1 MVLGLL
7 GLISIGAASALPTI
21 LFPINSQVP
30 PVARV
35 SKPFQF
41 QFAETTFSDDAANS
55 SYTLSGSPAWLQLDS
70 SKRSLYGTP
79 ETQDAGPVSFNLVA
93 TDEAGSTT
101 MPVTLVV
108 SKEPGPALGKP
119 IAQQI
124 STFGVPAGPES
135 LILSHSASLAFSFSP
150 DTFINTDET
159 TVYYALCANNT
170 PLPSWI
176 HFDPTILSFSGM
188 TPESTSP
195 VELSQVYDIQL
206 TASDVAG
213 FAGAV
218 ASFQLIIESHI
229 FAFGPAT
236 KTIDITPGMG
246 FHFSGLD
253 TSLTLNGKPVSSTD
267 ITAINASTP
276 SWISLDTDTLA
287 LSGTPPDDVSS
298 LNFTVSATSIYG
310 DRANG
315 IICLVVA
322 SNSSSALFLKPLESK
337 NATIGS
343 DFDYSL
349 ADIVN
354 PDPDMQ
360 ISVTLNQAPW
370 LEYDSDTRTLRGNV
384 PSSLQAELVSLNITV
399 SNGTQSQSQVLNIN
413 VNNQSGG
420 PSSQTI
426 DSSSPTTAVGGAA
439 SPSATHTGDNQDG
452 NYLINNSGR
461 GWIAAAVM
469 LPMVALMG
477 LIILLCCYRRRRRR
491 KRKNLGKSSFVLSKH
506 DISPPQLILG
516 EKVGDIYPKVHISD
530 LECMQERQ
538 KRQSSKAP
546 ILADLRP
553 YSKRWSGFGST
564 YRSSVLVKETERR
577 PQYEV
582 APEDQERLSQADKAS
597 SRKRRSSTIGG
608 GSGVLGN
615 LAFKRLS
622 KPRRYGSV
630 GSSHTP
636 YMRPLSG
643 FGHGRNGMSCSSIG
657 RGRTFGIGHG
667 NGGPYNSLEVRNS
680 WRAQMSM
687 KSQSSSWNSTEAEG
701 ERSEQNF
708 PRPPTSD
715 TFGAVRKPYTIHE
728 ASDDTTDQRD
738 QRDQWNRPTIRPV
751 ISSSED
757 LWPERKAYLERRAK
771 SRNGDNALFA
781 AKDTRASSQILSGR
795 ALRNSILPSLQQSTK
810 LEPPSTP
817 HQAAIDKDHE
827 TCTSSPAS
835 PAKPSRSSSASSYLK
850 PSPLRTTPRPSR
862 KFSLF
867 PSFPVRA
874 LSPLRPR
881 SIARP
886 SNTSLHSRFRDAE
899 SDVEADL
906 ELRLEVDENGQ
917 KKWRHVDRPDPLAS
931 HSVRESFI
939 SGGDGDGD
947 SRTPSLGRGI
957 EGGGWDL
964 NALLSAGE
972 GSRAQRLS
980 ALRDRDAESEMGD
993 GVEGEGEERV
1003 GRRPYLGSQRAKRPV
1018 SVSNDGALQP
1028 AGRSLQGQ
1036 LGDAGAFI

>member
-7 GLISIGAASALPTI
+7 GLTIIGAASAIPTVV
-21 LFPINSQVP
+21 FPINSQVP

-41 QFAETTFSDDAANS
+41 QFAESTFSDDAGNS

-70 SKRSLYGTP
+70 SKRSIYGTP

-93 TDEAGSTT
+93 TDESGSTT

-108 SKEPGPALGKP
+108 STEPGPALGKP
-119 IAQQI
+119 IAEQL
-124 STFGVPAGPES
+124 STYGVLAGPES
-135 LILSHSASLAFSFSP
+135 LILSHSASLSFSFSP
-150 DTFINTDET
+150 NTFVNTDET

-176 HFDPTILSFSGM
+176 HFDATALSFSGM

-206 TASDVAG
+206 TASDVVG
-213 FAGAV
+213 FADAV
-218 ASFQLIIESHI
+218 TSFQLIIESHV

-236 KTIDITPGMG
+236 QTIEITPGVG
-246 FHFSGLD
+246 IQFSGLD
-253 TSLTLNGKPVSSTD
+253 TSLTLNGKPVNSTD
-267 ITAINASTP
+267 LSAITTSAP
-276 SWISLDTDTLA
+276 SWISLDRGTLA

-298 LNFTVSATSIYG
+298 LNFTVSVTSIYG

-315 IICLVVA
+315 TICLFVV
-322 SNSSSALFLKPLESK
+322 SNTSSSLFLKPLEPG

-354 PDPDMQ
+354 PDPNMQ
-360 ISVTLNQAPW
+360 IFVTLDQAPW
-370 LEYDSDTRTLRGNV
+370 LEYDSDTRTLQGTV
-384 PSSLQAELVSLNITV
+384 PNSPQAELISLNITV
-399 SNGTQSQSQVLNIN
+399 SNGTQSQSQVLNIR
-413 VNNQSGG
+413 VNKQSGVH
-420 PSSQTI
+420 SSQTAI
-426 DSSSPTTAVGGAA
+426 SPSSNTAVGGAA
-439 SPSATHTGDNQDG
+439 SPSATHTGYNQDG
-452 NYLINNSGR
+452 TYLINRSGR
-461 GWIAAAVM
+461 GWVAAAVV
-469 LPMVALMG
+469 LPLVALVG
-477 LIILLCCYRRRRRR
+477 LIILLCCYRRRERRRRR
-491 KRKNLGKSSFVLSKH
+491 KDLGRSPFVLSKH
-506 DISPPQLILG
+506 DISRPHLILA
-516 EKVGDIYPKVHISD
+516 EKGGDIYPKVHISD
-530 LECMQERQ
+530 LECNQERQ

-553 YSKRWSGFGST
+553 YSIRWSGFGST
-564 YRSSVLVKETERR
+564 NRFSAFVMETDRR
-577 PQYEV
+577 PQYQV

-597 SRKRRSSTIGG
+597 SRKRRSSIVGG

-615 LAFKRLS
+615 LASKRLS

-643 FGHGRNGMSCSSIG
+643 FGHGRSGMSCSSIG
-657 RGRTFGIGHG
+657 RGRSFGIGHG
-667 NGGPYNSLEVRNS
+667 NGGPYNSLEVRES
-680 WRAQMSM
+680 WRAPKLPMSM
-687 KSQSSSWNSTEAEG
+687 KSQASSWASTEEL
-701 ERSEQNF
+701 NF

-715 TFGAVRKPYTIHE
+715 TFGVVRKPYTIHE
-728 ASDDTTDQRD
+728 ALYDTADQRK
-738 QRDQWNRPTIRPV
+738 QPTIRPV
-751 ISSSED
+751 IPSSED

-795 ALRNSILPSLQQSTK
+795 ALRNSILPSLHQSTK
-810 LEPPSTP
+810 FELPSTP
-817 HQAAIDKDHE
+817 HEAAADKDGW
-827 TCTSSPAS
+827 TSTDSPVSLAQPGS
-835 PAKPSRSSSASSYLK
+835 SNSRSSSSASSHLK
-850 PSPLRTTPRPSR
+850 PSPLKSTPRPSR

-881 SIARP
+881 PIARR
-886 SNTSLHSRFRDAE
+886 SNTSLYSRFRDAE

-917 KKWRHVDRPDPLAS
+917 KKWRHVDRPNPLAS
-931 HSVRESFI
+931 HSVRESFV

-947 SRTPSLGRGI
+947 SNTRTPAVGTGM
-957 EGGGWDL
+957 EEGGWDIS
-964 NALLSAGE
+964 ALLSAGE

-980 ALRDRDAESEMGD
+980 ALRDTGTGD
-993 GVEGEGEERV
+993 RIEGEGEERV

-1018 SVSNDGALQP
+1018 SVSNDGALKP
-1028 AGRSLQGQ
+1028 AGRSLHGQ
-1036 LGDAGAFI
+1036 FGDAGAFI